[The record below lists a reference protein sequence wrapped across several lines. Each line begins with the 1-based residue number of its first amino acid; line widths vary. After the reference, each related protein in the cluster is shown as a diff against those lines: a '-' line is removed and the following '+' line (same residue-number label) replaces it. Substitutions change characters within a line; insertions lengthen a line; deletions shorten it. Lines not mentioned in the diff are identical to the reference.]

1 MIHMARFNFS
11 GRASV
16 LVRLVSVRTT
26 THQVDDEDIRGAGTL
41 SSSSGLRVP
50 HRVMAGPGAFHGER
64 QGKRFSQTGS
74 DVSHFHDDP
83 FTY

>member
-1 MIHMARFNFS
+1 MTCLKFS

-16 LVRLVSVRTT
+16 WVCLVSVRTI
-26 THQVDDEDIRGAGTL
+26 THQVDGEEIRGAGAL
-41 SSSSGLRVP
+41 SFSSGLRAS
-50 HRVMAGPGAFHGER
+50 HRVMAGPRVFHGER